1 MRGRSWAA
9 IGGVFLSLALSSTA
23 SAAYAPGA
31 RSLGDP
37 LFPNL
42 GNGGYDALHYDLT
55 IDYDPV
61 SNAMTSSTDITQKAT
76 QDLSEFAL
84 DFRGLNVTS
93 VTIDG
98 VAATFTRD
106 VNTDKLIITPAAGID
121 NARTFHTVIAY
132 NGVPVQIQD
141 PDNSLE
147 GWLRSPDGA
156 FVVNEPMGA
165 MGWFPNN
172 NHPLDKATY
181 DFHLT
186 VPSTHVALG
195 NGELVSNPTAN
206 GKTTWNWHHE
216 YPMATYLTTA
226 TVGLF
231 DYTKTTG
238 ATALGAKGNPLE
250 LHNAFDSSYTDAQK
264 ATLKTNTTDRE
275 DQIVSFLSSY
285 NGVPYPFDSTG
296 AVVDR
301 ITGVGY
307 VLEVQTKIHFPTN
320 SVSVNTLSHEN
331 AHQWFGDSVSLKRW
345 SDIWLNEGWATW
357 SQWNWSSRFNGG
369 QTPKQLFD
377 STYASTQQPT
387 RWNTPTASPTAAGL
401 FSTFPVY
408 TRGAMTIEGLRE
420 IIGDTAFQALIK
432 TWLTENKYANA
443 DTAAFVATAK
453 RIARDVGGFDSS
465 NLAKLDNYFQQWL
478 YGAGKPTLTPTAFFA
493 STSVPGVSVGGNVPA
508 TLALSLGAPAAFGAF
523 TPGSETTYR
532 SSTTANVISTAG
544 DGALSITDPSSI
556 APGRLVNGTFS
567 LAQPLQIKAS
577 SGGGT
582 GGAFAPLS
590 GSPLTVLSYPG
601 PVSNDTVTIDL
612 SQAIAANE
620 GLRTGAYSKT
630 LTFTLSTTMP

>member
-1 MRGRSWAA
+1 
-9 IGGVFLSLALSSTA
+9 
-23 SAAYAPGA
+23 
-31 RSLGDP
+31 
-37 LFPNL
+37 
-42 GNGGYDALHYDLT
+42 
-55 IDYDPV
+55 
-61 SNAMTSSTDITQKAT
+61 
-76 QDLSEFAL
+76 
-84 DFRGLNVTS
+84 
-93 VTIDG
+93 
-98 VAATFTRD
+98 
-106 VNTDKLIITPAAGID
+106 
-121 NARTFHTVIAY
+121 
-132 NGVPVQIQD
+132 
-141 PDNSLE
+141 
-147 GWLRSPDGA
+147 
-156 FVVNEPMGA
+156 
-165 MGWFPNN
+165 
-172 NHPLDKATY
+172 
-181 DFHLT
+181 
-186 VPSTHVALG
+186 
-195 NGELVSNPTAN
+195 
-206 GKTTWNWHHE
+206 
-216 YPMATYLTTA
+216 MATYLTTA

-238 ATALGAKGNPLE
+238 ATALGAEGNPLE

-264 ATLKTNTTDRE
+264 ATLKTNTTDARGP
-275 DQIVSFLSSY
+275 DRR
-285 NGVPYPFDSTG
+285 VPVELQRRPVPVRLDRRRGRPRSPASATCSRSRPRSTS
-296 AVVDR
+296 R
-301 ITGVGY
+301 
-307 VLEVQTKIHFPTN
+307 PTA
-320 SVSVNTLSHEN
+320 SSVNTLAHEI